1 MHDRFIIPTIRYN
14 GNTLSIKFLT
24 IEWLSWYFG
33 IKWEWVKLGVRYETL
48 YFNN

>member
-1 MHDRFIIPTIRYN
+1 MKNISITKGTNMHDRFIIPTIRYN

-33 IKWEWVKLGVRYETL
+33 IKWE
-48 YFNN
+48 